1 MAIVERAHVVAQEEG
16 KRILDEAAR
25 KYLNMSAEEFLAAWD
40 GGTFADRVDTPEVM
54 RVASLI
60 HFAR

>member
-1 MAIVERAHVVAQEEG
+1 MAVTDSVRVIDQQEG
-16 KRILDEAAR
+16 YRLLDEAAR
-25 KYLNMSAEEFLAAWD
+25 KYLNMPAADFLEAWD
-40 GGTFADRVDTPEVM
+40 AGRFAEKVDEPEVM